1 MKKSKKRKERRKK
14 EQLSYLRFK
23 TWELMHEARDAL
35 RRKRADLAI
44 GCLLRAIKIN
54 PEFLEAHL
62 FLSSVYISREEYNQ
76 ALRLLLRAKQIDPQC
91 KEVYYYLGFAYTHLK
106 MLKEALDSYGSLL
119 LLLKGRGLSKDDK
132 ELKREVRQRISELK
146 FFLEREKLEEKMAM
160 SQPIQ
165 GKPSLVSQKK
175 EGGLEEGERPEISL
189 KSLLA
194 QLKISKRFTFK
205 KDGVLLEKLKQEDY
219 EPFRLYQIRMRGSEF
234 SLLKGFDRLLCLDQI
249 KETKRF
255 WYQVETVKKTL
266 RDFRGRVLL
275 CDEVGLG
282 KTIEAG
288 MILKE
293 YLIRGLVKKVL
304 ILVPPSL
311 VIQWKDEMASKFDIK
326 FITTDDKY
334 YQEEKGKFWKKNE
347 LVIAS
352 LNTAKSKENS
362 EIITRIDYDMV
373 IADEAHHLKNRN
385 TLNWKFVN
393 SLKKKFIL
401 LLTATPVHNN
411 LMELYNL
418 ITLLK
423 PGQLK
428 TPSSF
433 RRSFILKGD
442 SRIPINREKLR
453 ELLSEVMIRNTRSL
467 ANINL
472 PKRYATTIKIEL
484 DEDERIFYE
493 TLSNFVKESYLSHR
507 LDKFSATL
515 LQMEAGSSPFAV
527 RSTLFKLRERKGISF
542 PAIGKIEEILHSF
555 EIQNSAKAEKL
566 IEILSKSS
574 EKIIVFTNYIETQKF
589 LADRLNQAGME
600 HSLFNGRLSIK
611 EKEASIDSFQEK
623 VRVLISTEIGGEGKN
638 LHFCNT
644 MVNYDLTWNPMR
656 IEQRIGRLHRIGQT
670 RDVFIFN
677 LSTEET
683 VEDYILDILDKKI
696 NMFELVL
703 GEMEM
708 ILGNLDDSRNFSEII
723 MDIWTKTQDRE
734 ARKRGF
740 GELGEELL
748 KAKKRYLQIKS
759 YDEEILQ
766 HDYEL

>member
-1 MKKSKKRKERRKK
+1 LPGPDKRDKK
-14 EQLSYLRFK
+14 
-23 TWELMHEARDAL
+23 AL
-35 RRKRADLAI
+35 
-44 GCLLRAIKIN
+44 
-54 PEFLEAHL
+54 
-62 FLSSVYISREEYNQ
+62 
-76 ALRLLLRAKQIDPQC
+76 
-91 KEVYYYLGFAYTHLK
+91 
-106 MLKEALDSYGSLL
+106 
-119 LLLKGRGLSKDDK
+119 
-132 ELKREVRQRISELK
+132 
-146 FFLEREKLEEKMAM
+146 
-160 SQPIQ
+160 
-165 GKPSLVSQKK
+165 
-175 EGGLEEGERPEISL
+175 
-189 KSLLA
+189 
-194 QLKISKRFTFK
+194 
-205 KDGVLLEKLKQEDY
+205 
-219 EPFRLYQIRMRGSEF
+219 
-234 SLLKGFDRLLCLDQI
+234 
-249 KETKRF
+249 
-255 WYQVETVKKTL
+255 
-266 RDFRGRVLL
+266 
-275 CDEVGLG
+275 DEVGLG

-304 ILVPPSL
+304 VLVPPSL
-311 VIQWKDEMASKFDIK
+311 VIQWKDEMASKFNIK
-326 FITTDDKY
+326 FVTTDDKY
-334 YQEEKGKFWKKNE
+334 YEEEKEKLWKKNN

-352 LNTAKSKENS
+352 LNMAKSKKNS

-433 RRSFILKGD
+433 RRSFVLKGD

-472 PKRYATTIKIEL
+472 PKRYATTIKIKL
-484 DEDERIFYE
+484 DEDERVFYE
-493 TLSNFVKESYLSHR
+493 TLSNFVKESYLSHK
-507 LDKFSATL
+507 LDKFTATL

-527 RSTLFKLRERKGISF
+527 RSTLFKLRERKRDSF
-542 PAIGKIEEILHSF
+542 EAVGKIEEILHSF
-555 EIQNSAKAEKL
+555 EIQDSRKAEKL
-566 IEILSKSS
+566 MEILSKGS
-574 EKIIVFTNYIETQKF
+574 EKIIVFTNYLKTQKF
-589 LADRLNQAGME
+589 LADKLNQAGIE
-600 HSLFNGRLSIK
+600 YSLFNGRLSIK
-611 EKEASIDSFQEK
+611 EKEASIDSFQK
-623 VRVLISTEIGGEGKN
+623 KARVLISTEIGGEGKN
-638 LHFCNT
+638 LQFCNT
-644 MVNYDLTWNPMR
+644 MVNYDLPWNPMR

-683 VEDYILDILDKKI
+683 VEDYILGILDKKI

-708 ILGNLDDSRNFSEII
+708 ILGNLDDSRNFSEIV
-723 MDIWTKTQDRE
+723 MDIWTRAQDKE
-734 ARKRGF
+734 GRKREF
-740 GELGEELL
+740 EKLGEELL

>member
-14 EQLSYLRFK
+14 EELSYLRFK
-23 TWELMHEARDAL
+23 SWELMEEARYAL
-35 RRKRADLAI
+35 RRKKRDLAI
-44 GCLLRAIKIN
+44 DSLLRAIRIN

-62 FLSSVYISREEYNQ
+62 FLGSIYSSKQEYNE
-76 ALRLLLRAKQIDPQC
+76 ALKFLLRAKQIDPEC
-91 KEVYYYLGFAYTHLK
+91 RELYYELGFTYTHLK
-106 MLKEALDSYGSLL
+106 MLKEALDSYRSLL
-119 LLLKGRGLSKDDK
+119 SLLKGRGFNKDDK
-132 ELKREVRQRISELK
+132 ELKREVKQRISELE
-146 FFLEREKLEEKMAM
+146 FFLEEKKLEEKMVM

-165 GKPSLVSQKK
+165 GKLSPLPQKK
-175 EGGLEEGERPEISL
+175 EGELEEVERPEISL

-234 SLLKGFDRLLCLDQI
+234 FLLKGFDRLLCLDQI
-249 KETKRF
+249 KETKKF
-255 WYQVETVKKTL
+255 WYQIETVKKTL

-304 ILVPPSL
+304 VLVPPSL
-311 VIQWKDEMASKFDIK
+311 IIQWKDEMASKFNIK
-326 FITTDDKY
+326 FVTTDDKY
-334 YQEEKGKFWKKNE
+334 YQEEKEKFWKKNN

-352 LNTAKSKENS
+352 LNMAKSKENS
-362 EIITRIDYDMV
+362 EIITRIDHDMV

-433 RRSFILKGD
+433 RRSFVLKGD
-442 SRIPINREKLR
+442 PRIPINREKLR

-472 PKRYATTIKIEL
+472 PKRYATTIKIKL
-484 DEDERIFYE
+484 DEDERVFYE
-493 TLSNFVKESYLSHR
+493 TLSNFVKESYLSHK

-527 RSTLFKLRERKGISF
+527 RSTLFKLRERKRDSF
-542 PAIGKIEEILHSF
+542 EAVGKIEEILHSF
-555 EIQNSAKAEKL
+555 EIQDSQKAEKL
-566 IEILSKSS
+566 MEILSKGS
-574 EKIIVFTNYIETQKF
+574 EKIIVFTNYLETQKF
-589 LADRLNQAGME
+589 LAEKLNQAGIE
-600 HSLFNGRLSIK
+600 YSLFHGRLSVK

-623 VRVLISTEIGGEGKN
+623 ARVLISSEIGGEGKN
-638 LHFCNT
+638 LQFCNT
-644 MVNYDLTWNPMR
+644 MVNYDLPWNPMR

-683 VEDYILDILDKKI
+683 VEDYILGILDKKI

-708 ILGNLDDSRNFSEII
+708 ILGNLDDSRNFSEIV
-723 MDIWTKTQDRE
+723 MDIWIKAQDRE
-734 ARKRGF
+734 GRKREF
-740 GELGEELL
+740 GKLGEELL

>member
-14 EQLSYLRFK
+14 EELSYLRFK
-23 TWELMHEARDAL
+23 TWELMEDARYAL
-35 RRKRADLAI
+35 RRRKADLAVNF
-44 GCLLRAIKIN
+44 LLRAIRIN

-62 FLSSVYISREEYNQ
+62 FLGSLYSNKQEYNE
-76 ALRLLLRAKQIDPQC
+76 ALKVLLRAKQIDP
-91 KEVYYYLGFAYTHLK
+91 ESRELYYELGFVYTHLK
-106 MLKEALDSYGSLL
+106 MLKEALDSYRSLL
-119 LLLKGRGLSKDDK
+119 SLLKGRGLNKDDK
-132 ELKREVRQRISELK
+132 ELKTAVRERISGLE
-146 FFLEREKLEEKMAM
+146 FFLEEKKLEERIVM

-165 GKPSLVSQKK
+165 EKPSPLPQKK
-175 EGGLEEGERPEISL
+175 EGELEEVEKPEISL

-194 QLKISKRFTFK
+194 QLKISKRFIFK
-205 KDGVLLEKLKQEDY
+205 KDGVLLKKLKQEDY

-234 SLLKGFDRLLCLDQI
+234 LLLKGFDRLLCLDQI
-249 KETKRF
+249 KETKKL
-255 WYQVETVKKTL
+255 WYQIETVKKTL

-304 ILVPPSL
+304 VLVPPSL
-311 VIQWKDEMASKFDIK
+311 VIQWKDEMASKFNIK
-326 FITTDDKY
+326 FVTTDDKY
-334 YQEEKGKFWKKNE
+334 YEEEKEKLWKKNN

-352 LNTAKSKENS
+352 LNMAKSKKNS

-433 RRSFILKGD
+433 RRSFVLKGD

-472 PKRYATTIKIEL
+472 PKRYATTIKIKL
-484 DEDERIFYE
+484 DEDERVFYE
-493 TLSNFVKESYLSHR
+493 TLSNFVKESYLSHK
-507 LDKFSATL
+507 LDKFTATL

-527 RSTLFKLRERKGISF
+527 RSTLFKLRERKRDSF
-542 PAIGKIEEILHSF
+542 EAVGKIEEILHSF
-555 EIQNSAKAEKL
+555 EIQDSQKAEKL
-566 IEILSKSS
+566 IKILSKGN
-574 EKIIVFTNYIETQKF
+574 EKIIVFTNYLETQKF
-589 LADRLNQAGME
+589 LAEKLNQAGIE
-600 HSLFNGRLSIK
+600 YSLFNGRLSIK
-611 EKEASIDSFQEK
+611 EKEASIDSFQK
-623 VRVLISTEIGGEGKN
+623 KARVLISTEIGGEGKN
-638 LHFCNT
+638 LQFCNT
-644 MVNYDLTWNPMR
+644 MVNYDLPWNPMR

-683 VEDYILDILDKKI
+683 VEDYILGILDKKI

-708 ILGNLDDSRNFSEII
+708 ILGNLDDSRNFSEIV
-723 MDIWTKTQDRE
+723 MDIWTKAQDKE
-734 ARKRGF
+734 GRKREF
-740 GELGEELL
+740 GKLGEELL
-748 KAKKRYLQIKS
+748 QAKKRYLQIKS

>member
-1 MKKSKKRKERRKK
+1 MKKSKKRKERRK
-14 EQLSYLRFK
+14 EGELSYLKFK
-23 TWELMHEARDAL
+23 AWELAQEAQNAL
-35 RRKRADLAI
+35 RRRKTGLAI
-44 GCLLRAIKIN
+44 DSLLRAIKIN
-54 PEFLEAHL
+54 PEFLEAYL
-62 FLSSVYISREEYNQ
+62 FLSSLYTSKQEYNE
-76 ALRLLLRAKQIDPQC
+76 ALKFLLRAKQIDPEC
-91 KEVYYYLGFAYTHLK
+91 RELHYRLGFAYTHLK
-106 MLKEALDSYGSLL
+106 MFKEALNSYRSLL
-119 LLLKGRGLSKDDK
+119 LFFKGRSLDK
-132 ELKREVRQRISELK
+132 EDRELKRDVKEKVSTLELLLK
-146 FFLEREKLEEKMAM
+146 EKLEEKKVVMF
-160 SQPIQ
+160 QPIQ
-165 GKPSLVSQKK
+165 GKPSSLPQKK
-175 EGGLEEGERPEISL
+175 EGKLEKKERPEISL

-205 KDGVLLEKLKQEDY
+205 KDSALLEKLEQEDY
-219 EPFRLYQIRMRGSEF
+219 EPFRLYQMRMRGSEI

-249 KETKRF
+249 KETKKF
-255 WYQVETVKKTL
+255 WYQIETVKKTL
-266 RDFRGRVLL
+266 RNFRGRVLL

-293 YLIRGLVKKVL
+293 YLIRGLIKKVL

-311 VIQWKDEMASKFDIK
+311 VIQWKDEMTAKFNIK
-326 FITTDDKY
+326 FVTTDGKLC
-334 YQEEKGKFWKKNE
+334 QEEKEKFWKRND

-352 LNTAKSKENS
+352 LNMAKSKGNS
-362 EIITRIDYDMV
+362 QIITRIDYDMV
-373 IADEAHHLKNRN
+373 IIDEAHHLKNRN

-433 RRSFILKGD
+433 RRSFVLKGD

-472 PKRYATTIKIEL
+472 PKRYATTIKIRL
-484 DEDERIFYE
+484 NEDERVFYE
-493 TLSNFVKESYLSHR
+493 TLSNFAKESYLSHR

-527 RSTLFKLRERKGISF
+527 RSTLFKIRERKEIPF
-542 PAIGKIEEILHSF
+542 QAIDKIEEILHSF
-555 EIQNSAKAEKL
+555 EIQNCQKAEKL
-566 IEILSKSS
+566 MEILSKGS
-574 EKIIVFTNYIETQKF
+574 EKIIVFTNYMETQKF
-589 LADRLNQAGME
+589 LADKLSQAGIE
-600 HSLFNGRLSIK
+600 YSLFNGRLSVK
-611 EKEASIDSFQEK
+611 EKEASIDSFQKEA
-623 VRVLISTEIGGEGKN
+623 RVLLSSEIGGEGRN

-644 MVNYDLTWNPMR
+644 MVNYDLPWNPMR

-677 LSTEET
+677 LSSEGT
-683 VEDYILDILDKKI
+683 VEDYVLDILDKKI

-708 ILGNLDDSRNFSEII
+708 ILGNLDDSRNFSGII
-723 MDIWTKTQDRE
+723 MDIWAKAQDKEGR
-734 ARKRGF
+734 RGEF
-740 GELGEELL
+740 EKLGEELL
-748 KAKKRYLQIKS
+748 QAKKRYFQIKS

>member
-1 MKKSKKRKERRKK
+1 MKKSKKRKERRK
-14 EQLSYLRFK
+14 EGELSFLKFK
-23 TWELMHEARDAL
+23 AWELAQEAQNSL
-35 RRKRADLAI
+35 RRRKTGLAI
-44 GCLLRAIKIN
+44 DSLLRAIKIN

-62 FLSSVYISREEYNQ
+62 FLSSLYISKQEYNE
-76 ALRLLLRAKQIDPQC
+76 ALKFLLRAKQIDPEC
-91 KEVYYYLGFAYTHLK
+91 RELHYRLGFAYTHLK
-106 MLKEALDSYGSLL
+106 MFKEALNSYRSLL
-119 LLLKGRGLSKDDK
+119 LFLKGRSLDK
-132 ELKREVRQRISELK
+132 EDRELKRDVKEKVSTLELLLK
-146 FFLEREKLEEKMAM
+146 EKLEEKKVVMF
-160 SQPIQ
+160 QPIQ
-165 GKPSLVSQKK
+165 GKPSSLPQKK
-175 EGGLEEGERPEISL
+175 EGKLEKKEKPEISL

-205 KDGVLLEKLKQEDY
+205 KDSALLEKLEQEDY
-219 EPFRLYQIRMRGSEF
+219 EPFRLYQMRMRGSEI

-249 KETKRF
+249 KETKKF
-255 WYQVETVKKTL
+255 WYQIETVKKTL
-266 RDFRGRVLL
+266 RNFRGRVLL

-293 YLIRGLVKKVL
+293 YLIRGLIKKVL

-311 VIQWKDEMASKFDIK
+311 VIQWKDEMTAKFNIK
-326 FITTDDKY
+326 FVTTDGKY
-334 YQEEKGKFWKKNE
+334 CQEEKEKFWKRND

-352 LNTAKSKENS
+352 LNMAKSKGNS
-362 EIITRIDYDMV
+362 QIITRIDYDMV
-373 IADEAHHLKNRN
+373 IIDEAHHLKNRN

-433 RRSFILKGD
+433 RRSFVLKGD

-472 PKRYATTIKIEL
+472 PKRYATTIKIRL
-484 DEDERIFYE
+484 NEDERVFYE
-493 TLSNFVKESYLSHR
+493 SLSNFVKESYLSHR

-527 RSTLFKLRERKGISF
+527 RSTLFKIRERKEIPF
-542 PAIGKIEEILHSF
+542 QAIDKIEEILHSF
-555 EIQNSAKAEKL
+555 EIQNCQKAEKL
-566 IEILSKSS
+566 MEIISRGS
-574 EKIIVFTNYIETQKF
+574 EKIIVFTNYMETQKF
-589 LADRLNQAGME
+589 LADKLSQAGIE
-600 HSLFNGRLSIK
+600 YSLFNGRLSVK
-611 EKEASIDSFQEK
+611 EKEASIDSFQKEA
-623 VRVLISTEIGGEGKN
+623 RVLLSSEIGGEGRN

-644 MVNYDLTWNPMR
+644 MVNYDLPWNPMR

-677 LSTEET
+677 LSSEGT
-683 VEDYILDILDKKI
+683 VEDYVLDILDKKI

-708 ILGNLDDSRNFSEII
+708 ILGNLDDSRNFSGII
-723 MDIWTKTQDRE
+723 MDIWAKAQDKEGR
-734 ARKRGF
+734 RGEF
-740 GELGEELL
+740 EKLGEELL
-748 KAKKRYLQIKS
+748 QAKKRYFQIKS

>member
-14 EQLSYLRFK
+14 EELSYLRFK
-23 TWELMHEARDAL
+23 TWELMDEARYASM
-35 RRKRADLAI
+35 RKKTDLAI
-44 GCLLRAIKIN
+44 DSLLRAIKIN
-54 PEFLEAHL
+54 PEFLEARL
-62 FLSSVYISREEYNQ
+62 FLSSLYISKQEYNE
-76 ALRLLLRAKQIDPQC
+76 ALKFLLRAKQIDPEC
-91 KEVYYYLGFAYTHLK
+91 RELYYRLGFVYAHLK
-106 MLKEALDSYGSLL
+106 MFKEAIGSYHSLL
-119 LLLKGRGLSKDDK
+119 SLLKGRGLNKDDR
-132 ELKREVRQRISELK
+132 ELKEEVKEEISTLE
-146 FFLEREKLEEKMAM
+146 FFLEQEKKEKKVVM

-165 GKPSLVSQKK
+165 GKPSPLPEKK
-175 EGGLEEGERPEISL
+175 EGKLEKKGKPEISL

-205 KDGVLLEKLKQEDY
+205 KDSALLEKLEQEDY
-219 EPFRLYQIRMRGSEF
+219 EPFRLYQIRMRGSEI

-249 KETKRF
+249 KETRKF
-255 WYQVETVKKTL
+255 WYQIETVKKTL
-266 RDFRGRVLL
+266 RNFRGRVLL

-304 ILVPPSL
+304 VLVPPSL
-311 VIQWKDEMASKFDIK
+311 VIQWKDEMTSKFNIK
-326 FITTDDKY
+326 FVTTDDKY
-334 YQEEKGKFWKKNE
+334 CQEEKEKFWKKND

-352 LNTAKSKENS
+352 LNMAKSRGNFQ
-362 EIITRIDYDMV
+362 IITRIDYDMV
-373 IADEAHHLKNRN
+373 IVDEAHHLKNRN

-433 RRSFILKGD
+433 RRSFVLRGD

-472 PKRYATTIKIEL
+472 PKRYATTMKIRL
-484 DEDERIFYE
+484 DEDERVFYE

-527 RSTLFKLRERKGISF
+527 RSTLFKIRERKESSF
-542 PAIGKIEEILHSF
+542 QAIDEIEEILHSF
-555 EIQNSAKAEKL
+555 EIQNCQKAEKL
-566 IEILSKSS
+566 MEILSKGS
-574 EKIIVFTNYIETQKF
+574 EKIIVFTNYLETQKF
-589 LADRLNQAGME
+589 LADKLNQAGIE
-600 HSLFNGRLSIK
+600 YSLFNGRLSIR
-611 EKEASIDSFQEK
+611 EKEASIDSFQK
-623 VRVLISTEIGGEGKN
+623 KARVLISTEIGGEGKN

-644 MVNYDLTWNPMR
+644 MVNYDLPWNPMR

-677 LSTEET
+677 LSSEGT

-708 ILGNLDDSRNFSEII
+708 ILGNLDDSRDFSGIV
-723 MDIWTKTQDRE
+723 MDIWTKAQDKEGRRE
-734 ARKRGF
+734 EFEK
-740 GELGEELL
+740 LGEGLL
-748 KAKKRYLQIKS
+748 QAKKRYLQIKS

>member
-14 EQLSYLRFK
+14 EELAYLRFK
-23 TWELMHEARDAL
+23 TWEFMHEAGDAM
-35 RRKRADLAI
+35 RIRKKDLAI
-44 GCLLRAIKIN
+44 SSLLKAIRIN
-54 PEFLEAHL
+54 PEFLEAYL
-62 FLSSVYISREEYNQ
+62 FLSSVYISKKEYNE
-76 ALRLLLRAKQIDPQC
+76 ALRFLLRAKQINPERR
-91 KEVYYYLGFAYTHLK
+91 EVYYYLGFAYTHLS

-119 LLLKGRGLSKDDK
+119 SLLKGRGLNKRDK
-132 ELKREVRQRISELK
+132 EVKEEVKQRISQLE
-146 FFLEREKLEEKMAM
+146 FFLKRAKLQEKAM
-160 SQPIQ
+160 MSKAIE
-165 GKPSLVSQKK
+165 GKPTLMSEKK
-175 EGGLEEGERPEISL
+175 EAQLEGVEKPEISL

-205 KDGVLLEKLKQEDY
+205 KNGVLLEKLKQEDY

-249 KETKRF
+249 RETKRF

-304 ILVPPSL
+304 VLVPPSL
-311 VIQWKDEMASKFDIK
+311 VIQWKDEMASKFNIK

-334 YQEEKGKFWKKNE
+334 YQEEKAKFWKKNH

-352 LNTAKSKENS
+352 LSVAKSKENS
-362 EIITRIDYDMV
+362 EIITRIDYDMI

-418 ITLLK
+418 ITLLR

-433 RRSFILKGD
+433 RRSFVLKGD
-442 SRIPINREKLR
+442 SRIPVNREKLR

-467 ANINL
+467 ANIDL

-484 DEDERIFYE
+484 NEDERIFYE

-515 LQMEAGSSPFAV
+515 MQMEAGSSPFAV
-527 RSTLFKLRERKGISF
+527 RSTLFKLIERKGISF
-542 PAIGKIEEILHSF
+542 QAIGKIEEILHSL
-555 EIQNSAKAEKL
+555 ETQDSQKAEKL

-574 EKIIVFTNYIETQKF
+574 EKTIVFTNYIETQKF
-589 LADRLNQAGME
+589 LADRLNQAGMD
-600 HSLFNGRLSIK
+600 HSLFNGRLSIR
-611 EKEASIDSFQEK
+611 EKEASIDSFQKK

-677 LSTEET
+677 LSAEET

-723 MDIWTKTQDRE
+723 MDIWTKAQDKE
-734 ARKRGF
+734 GRKRGF
-740 GELGEELL
+740 GELAEELL
-748 KAKKRYLQIKS
+748 NAKKRYVQIKS

>member
-1 MKKSKKRKERRKK
+1 MKKSKKRKERRK
-14 EQLSYLRFK
+14 EGELSYLKFK
-23 TWELMHEARDAL
+23 AWELAQEAQNAL
-35 RRKRADLAI
+35 RRRKTGLAI
-44 GCLLRAIKIN
+44 DSLLRAIKIN
-54 PEFLEAHL
+54 PEFLEAYL
-62 FLSSVYISREEYNQ
+62 FLSSLYTSKQEYNE
-76 ALRLLLRAKQIDPQC
+76 ALKFLLRAKQIDPEC
-91 KEVYYYLGFAYTHLK
+91 RELHYRLGFTYTHLK
-106 MLKEALDSYGSLL
+106 MFKEALNSYRSLL
-119 LLLKGRGLSKDDK
+119 LFFKGRSLDK
-132 ELKREVRQRISELK
+132 EDRELKRDVKEKVSTLEL
-146 FFLEREKLEEKMAM
+146 FLKEELEEKKVVMF
-160 SQPIQ
+160 QPIQ
-165 GKPSLVSQKK
+165 GKPSSLPQKK
-175 EGGLEEGERPEISL
+175 EGKLEKKEKPEILL

-205 KDGVLLEKLKQEDY
+205 KESALLEKLEQEDY
-219 EPFRLYQIRMRGSEF
+219 EPFRLYQIRLRGSEI

-249 KETKRF
+249 KETKKF
-255 WYQVETVKKTL
+255 WYQIETVKKTL
-266 RDFRGRVLL
+266 RNFRGRVLL

-293 YLIRGLVKKVL
+293 YLIRGLIKKVL

-311 VIQWKDEMASKFDIK
+311 VIQWKDEMTAKFNIK
-326 FITTDDKY
+326 FVTTDGKY
-334 YQEEKGKFWKKNE
+334 CQEEKEKFWKKND

-352 LNTAKSKENS
+352 LNMAKSKGNS
-362 EIITRIDYDMV
+362 QIITRIDYDMV
-373 IADEAHHLKNRN
+373 IIDEAHHLKNRN

-433 RRSFILKGD
+433 RRSFVLKGD

-472 PKRYATTIKIEL
+472 PKRYATTIKIRL
-484 DEDERIFYE
+484 NEDERVFYE
-493 TLSNFVKESYLSHR
+493 TLSNFAKESYLSHR

-527 RSTLFKLRERKGISF
+527 RSTLFKIRERKEIPF
-542 PAIGKIEEILHSF
+542 QAIDKIEEILHSF
-555 EIQNSAKAEKL
+555 EIQNCQKAEKL
-566 IEILSKSS
+566 MEILSKGS
-574 EKIIVFTNYIETQKF
+574 EKIIVFTNYMETQKF
-589 LADRLNQAGME
+589 LADKLSQAGIE
-600 HSLFNGRLSIK
+600 YSLFNGRLSVK
-611 EKEASIDSFQEK
+611 EKEASIDSFQKEA
-623 VRVLISTEIGGEGKN
+623 RVLLSSEIGGEGRN

-644 MVNYDLTWNPMR
+644 MVNYDLPWNPMR

-677 LSTEET
+677 LSSEGT
-683 VEDYILDILDKKI
+683 VEDYVLDILDKKI

-708 ILGNLDDSRNFSEII
+708 ILGNLDDSRNFSGII
-723 MDIWTKTQDRE
+723 MDIWAKAQDKEGR
-734 ARKRGF
+734 RGEF
-740 GELGEELL
+740 EKLGEELL
-748 KAKKRYLQIKS
+748 KAKKRYFQIKS

>member
-14 EQLSYLRFK
+14 EELSYLTFK
-23 TWELMHEARDAL
+23 SWELVYEARDAL
-35 RRKRADLAI
+35 RRRKTDLAI
-44 GCLLRAIKIN
+44 NSLLRAIRIN

-62 FLSSVYISREEYNQ
+62 FLSSIYSSKQEYNE
-76 ALRLLLRAKQIDPQC
+76 ALKFLLRAKQINPESR
-91 KEVYYYLGFAYTHLK
+91 EVYYYLGFVYTHLK
-106 MLKEALDSYGSLL
+106 MLKEALDSYRSLL
-119 LLLKGRGLSKDDK
+119 SLLRGRGLNKDDK
-132 ELKREVRQRISELK
+132 ELKRDVKQKISELE
-146 FFLEREKLEEKMAM
+146 FFLKEEKLEEKMVM

-165 GKPSLVSQKK
+165 RKPSPLPQKK
-175 EGGLEEGERPEISL
+175 ERELEEVEKPEISL

-234 SLLKGFDRLLCLDQI
+234 FLLKGFDRLLCLNQI
-249 KETKRF
+249 KETKKF
-255 WYQVETVKKTL
+255 WYQIETVKKTL

-304 ILVPPSL
+304 VLVPPSL
-311 VIQWKDEMASKFDIK
+311 VIQWKDEMASKFNIK
-326 FITTDDKY
+326 FVTTDDEY
-334 YQEEKGKFWKKNE
+334 YEEEKEKFWKKNN

-352 LNTAKSKENS
+352 LNMAKSKENS
-362 EIITRIDYDMV
+362 EIITRTDYDMV
-373 IADEAHHLKNRN
+373 IVDEAHHLKNRN

-433 RRSFILKGD
+433 RRSFVLKGD
-442 SRIPINREKLR
+442 PRIPINREKLR
-453 ELLSEVMIRNTRSL
+453 ELLGEVMIRNTRSL

-472 PKRYATTIKIEL
+472 PKRYATTIKIKL
-484 DEDERIFYE
+484 DEDERVFYE

-527 RSTLFKLRERKGISF
+527 RSTLSKLRERERISF
-542 PAIGKIEEILHSF
+542 PAIGKTEEILHSF
-555 EIQNSAKAEKL
+555 ELQNSAKAEKL
-566 IEILSKSS
+566 IQILFKSS

-589 LADRLNQAGME
+589 LADRLNQAGIE
-600 HSLFNGRLSIK
+600 YSLFNGRLSIK
-611 EKEASIDSFQEK
+611 EKEASIDSFQK
-623 VRVLISTEIGGEGKN
+623 KARVLISTEIGGEGKN
-638 LHFCNT
+638 LQFCNT
-644 MVNYDLTWNPMR
+644 MVNYDLPWNPMR

-683 VEDYILDILDKKI
+683 VEDCILDVLDKKI

-708 ILGNLDDSRNFSEII
+708 ILGNLDDSRNFSDII
-723 MDIWTKTQDRE
+723 MDIWTKAQDRE
-734 ARKRGF
+734 GRKREF
-740 GELGEELL
+740 GKLGEELL

>member
-1 MKKSKKRKERRKK
+1 MA
-14 EQLSYLRFK
+14 Q
-23 TWELMHEARDAL
+23 EAQNAL
-35 RRKRADLAI
+35 RRRKTGLAI
-44 GCLLRAIKIN
+44 DSLLRAIKIN
-54 PEFLEAHL
+54 PEFLEAYL
-62 FLSSVYISREEYNQ
+62 FLSSLYTSKQEYNE
-76 ALRLLLRAKQIDPQC
+76 ALKFLLRAKQIDPEC
-91 KEVYYYLGFAYTHLK
+91 RELHYRLGFAYTHLK
-106 MLKEALDSYGSLL
+106 MFKEALNSYRSLL
-119 LLLKGRGLSKDDK
+119 LFFKGRSLDK
-132 ELKREVRQRISELK
+132 EDRELKRDVKEKVSTLELLLK
-146 FFLEREKLEEKMAM
+146 EKLEEKKVVMF
-160 SQPIQ
+160 QPIQ
-165 GKPSLVSQKK
+165 GKPSSLPQKK
-175 EGGLEEGERPEISL
+175 EGKLEKKERPEISL

-205 KDGVLLEKLKQEDY
+205 KDSALLEKLEQEDY
-219 EPFRLYQIRMRGSEF
+219 EPFRLYQIRMRGSEI

-249 KETKRF
+249 KETKKF
-255 WYQVETVKKTL
+255 WYQIETVKKTL
-266 RDFRGRVLL
+266 RNFRGRVLL

-293 YLIRGLVKKVL
+293 YLIRGLIKKVL

-311 VIQWKDEMASKFDIK
+311 VIQWKDEMTAKFNIK
-326 FITTDDKY
+326 FVTTDGKLC
-334 YQEEKGKFWKKNE
+334 QEEKEKFWKRND

-352 LNTAKSKENS
+352 LNMAKSKGNS
-362 EIITRIDYDMV
+362 QIITRIDYDMV
-373 IADEAHHLKNRN
+373 IIDEAHHLKNRN

-433 RRSFILKGD
+433 RRSFVLKGD

-472 PKRYATTIKIEL
+472 PKRYATTIKIRL
-484 DEDERIFYE
+484 NEDERVFYE

-527 RSTLFKLRERKGISF
+527 RSTLFKIRERKEIPF
-542 PAIGKIEEILHSF
+542 QAIDKIEEILHSF
-555 EIQNSAKAEKL
+555 EIQNCQKAEKL
-566 IEILSKSS
+566 MEILSRGS
-574 EKIIVFTNYIETQKF
+574 EKIIVFTNYMETQKF
-589 LADRLNQAGME
+589 LADKLSQAGIE
-600 HSLFNGRLSIK
+600 YSLFNGRLSVK
-611 EKEASIDSFQEK
+611 EKEASIDSFQKEA
-623 VRVLISTEIGGEGKN
+623 RVLLSSEIGGEGRN

-644 MVNYDLTWNPMR
+644 MVNYDLPWNPMR

-677 LSTEET
+677 LSSEGT
-683 VEDYILDILDKKI
+683 VEDYVLDILDKKI

-708 ILGNLDDSRNFSEII
+708 ILGNLDDSRNFSGII
-723 MDIWTKTQDRE
+723 MDIWAKAQDKEGR
-734 ARKRGF
+734 RGEF
-740 GELGEELL
+740 EKLGEELL
-748 KAKKRYLQIKS
+748 QAKKRYFQIKS

>member
-1 MKKSKKRKERRKK
+1 MKKSKKRKERRK
-14 EQLSYLRFK
+14 EGELSYLKFK
-23 TWELMHEARDAL
+23 AWELAQEAQNAL
-35 RRKRADLAI
+35 RRRKTGLAI
-44 GCLLRAIKIN
+44 DSLLRAIKIN
-54 PEFLEAHL
+54 PEFLEAYL
-62 FLSSVYISREEYNQ
+62 FLSSLYTSKQEYNE
-76 ALRLLLRAKQIDPQC
+76 ALKFLLRAKQIDPEC
-91 KEVYYYLGFAYTHLK
+91 RELHYRLGFAYTHLK
-106 MLKEALDSYGSLL
+106 MFKEALNSYRSLL
-119 LLLKGRGLSKDDK
+119 LFFKGRSLDK
-132 ELKREVRQRISELK
+132 EDRELKRDVKEKVSTLEL
-146 FFLEREKLEEKMAM
+146 FLKEELEEKKVVMF
-160 SQPIQ
+160 QPIQ
-165 GKPSLVSQKK
+165 GKPSSLPQKK
-175 EGGLEEGERPEISL
+175 EGKLEKKEKPEISL

-205 KDGVLLEKLKQEDY
+205 KDSALLEKLEQEDY
-219 EPFRLYQIRMRGSEF
+219 EPFRLYQMRMRGSEI

-249 KETKRF
+249 KETKKF
-255 WYQVETVKKTL
+255 WYQIETVKKTL
-266 RDFRGRVLL
+266 RNFRGRVLL

-293 YLIRGLVKKVL
+293 YLIRGLIKKVL

-311 VIQWKDEMASKFDIK
+311 VIQWKDEMTAKFNIK
-326 FITTDDKY
+326 FVTTDGKY
-334 YQEEKGKFWKKNE
+334 CQEEKEKFWKKND

-352 LNTAKSKENS
+352 LNMAKSKGNS
-362 EIITRIDYDMV
+362 QIITRIDYDMV
-373 IADEAHHLKNRN
+373 IIDEAHHLKNRN

-433 RRSFILKGD
+433 RRSFVLKGD

-472 PKRYATTIKIEL
+472 PKRYATTIKIRL
-484 DEDERIFYE
+484 NEDERVFYE
-493 TLSNFVKESYLSHR
+493 SLSNFVKESYLSHR

-527 RSTLFKLRERKGISF
+527 RSTLFKIRERKEIPF
-542 PAIGKIEEILHSF
+542 QAIDKIEEILHSF
-555 EIQNSAKAEKL
+555 EIQNCQKAEKL
-566 IEILSKSS
+566 MEIISRGS
-574 EKIIVFTNYIETQKF
+574 EKIIVFTNYMETQKF
-589 LADRLNQAGME
+589 LADKLSQAGIE
-600 HSLFNGRLSIK
+600 YSLFNGRLSVK
-611 EKEASIDSFQEK
+611 EKEASIDSFQKEA
-623 VRVLISTEIGGEGKN
+623 RVLLSSEIGGEGRN

-644 MVNYDLTWNPMR
+644 MVNYDLPWNPMR

-677 LSTEET
+677 LSSEGT
-683 VEDYILDILDKKI
+683 VEDYVLDILDKKI

-708 ILGNLDDSRNFSEII
+708 ILGNLDDSSNFSGII
-723 MDIWTKTQDRE
+723 MDIWAKAQDKEGR
-734 ARKRGF
+734 RGEF
-740 GELGEELL
+740 EKLGEELL
-748 KAKKRYLQIKS
+748 QAKKRYFQIKS

>member
-14 EQLSYLRFK
+14 EELSYLRFK
-23 TWELMHEARDAL
+23 SWELMEEARYAL
-35 RRKRADLAI
+35 RRKKRDLAI
-44 GCLLRAIKIN
+44 DSLLRAIRIN

-62 FLSSVYISREEYNQ
+62 FLGSIYSSKQEYNE
-76 ALRLLLRAKQIDPQC
+76 ALKFLLRAKQIDPEC
-91 KEVYYYLGFAYTHLK
+91 RELYYELGFTYTHLK
-106 MLKEALDSYGSLL
+106 MLKEALDSYRSLL
-119 LLLKGRGLSKDDK
+119 SLLKGRGFNKDDK
-132 ELKREVRQRISELK
+132 ELKREVRQRISELE
-146 FFLEREKLEEKMAM
+146 FFLEEKKVEEKMVM

-165 GKPSLVSQKK
+165 GKLSPLPQKK
-175 EGGLEEGERPEISL
+175 EGELEEVERPEISL

-234 SLLKGFDRLLCLDQI
+234 FLLKGFDRLLCLDQI
-249 KETKRF
+249 KETKKF
-255 WYQVETVKKTL
+255 WYQIETVKKTL

-304 ILVPPSL
+304 VLVPPSL
-311 VIQWKDEMASKFDIK
+311 IIQWKDEMASKFNIK
-326 FITTDDKY
+326 FVTTDDKY
-334 YQEEKGKFWKKNE
+334 YQEEKEKFWKKNN

-352 LNTAKSKENS
+352 LNMAKSKENS
-362 EIITRIDYDMV
+362 EIITRIDHDMV

-433 RRSFILKGD
+433 RRSFVLKGD
-442 SRIPINREKLR
+442 PRIPINREKLR

-472 PKRYATTIKIEL
+472 PKRYATTIKIKL
-484 DEDERIFYE
+484 DEDERVFYE
-493 TLSNFVKESYLSHR
+493 TLSNFVKESYLSHK

-527 RSTLFKLRERKGISF
+527 RSTLFKLRERKRDSF
-542 PAIGKIEEILHSF
+542 EAVGKIEEILHSF
-555 EIQNSAKAEKL
+555 EIQDSQKAEKL
-566 IEILSKSS
+566 MEILSKGS
-574 EKIIVFTNYIETQKF
+574 EKIIVFTNYLETQKF
-589 LADRLNQAGME
+589 LAEKLNQAGIE
-600 HSLFNGRLSIK
+600 YSLFHGRLSVK

-623 VRVLISTEIGGEGKN
+623 ARVLISSEIGGEGKN
-638 LHFCNT
+638 LQFCNT
-644 MVNYDLTWNPMR
+644 MVNYDLPWNPMR

-683 VEDYILDILDKKI
+683 VEDYILGILDKKI

-708 ILGNLDDSRNFSEII
+708 ILGNLDDSRNFSEIV
-723 MDIWTKTQDRE
+723 MDIWIKAQDRE
-734 ARKRGF
+734 GRKREF
-740 GELGEELL
+740 GKLGEELL